1 LTVFAKYIIVQL
13 MRVQS
18 IILGLWAGMAA
29 CMAADA
35 EAPKVRIMSLDDC
48 VKSALE
54 HNLDVQIER
63 LNPDIA
69 RYAVSMGYA
78 AYDPTF
84 SVQGV
89 HDFNKSPGSYD
100 SNHLPLPGGQ
110 TDANTY
116 QTSLGGLLPTGT
128 SYSLNGNIYERYG
141 LIGSSSAN
149 NAFGNS
155 GGGANISLTQPLLKN
170 FWIDS
175 ARYTIRIS
183 KKALEKSDIN
193 VGYVIMSTITSVE
206 NGYYDLISAREMVK
220 VQEKALELSTKLYE
234 ENKKRV
240 ELGALAPLSE
250 KQAESQMATTKSALL
265 KARQQVQIQQNV
277 LKQLIHDNYS
287 QWSAI
292 EVEPA
297 AKLTAIPQAFSL
309 QDSWHKGMTM
319 RPDLQQARLDVESK
333 DIELRFTRNQLFP
346 ELDLIGSYGHSGANS
361 AMRDFGGVLDQM
373 EEGSSPNYSYGAVLS
388 IPLTNKK
395 ARYSYKTSKAQK
407 QQILLQ
413 LKQLE
418 QNILVNIDNAVKDA
432 QTSLDSVTSTKDARV
447 YAEAALDAQQK
458 LYENGKSTSYEVL
471 QIQRD
476 LTAAESNEISAL
488 ASYNK
493 ALATLAL
500 AEGATLERHQINVAI
515 KK

>member
-1 LTVFAKYIIVQL
+1 

-18 IILGLWAGMAA
+18 IIFGLWAGVAA

-35 EAPKVRIMSLDDC
+35 EAPKVRTMSMDDC

-78 AYDPTF
+78 AYDPNF
-84 SVQGV
+84 SVSGN
-89 HDFNKSPGSYD
+89 HAFSMSPGSID
-100 SNHLPLPGGQ
+100 RTTRLNIPGGIN
-110 TDANTY
+110 DANYY
-116 QTSLGGLLPTGT
+116 QTSLGGLLPSGT
-128 SYSLNGNIYERYG
+128 TYSLNGNINESYG
-141 LIGSSSAN
+141 SRGALPYQSSS
-149 NAFGNS
+149 
-155 GGGANISLTQPLLKN
+155 GGANISLTQPLLKN
-170 FWIDS
+170 SWIDS
-175 ARYTIRIS
+175 ARSTIWIS
-183 KKALEKSDIN
+183 KKTLEKSDIN
-193 VGYVIMSTITSVE
+193 VGFVIMSTITSVE

-220 VQEKALELSTKLYE
+220 VQEKALELATKLYQD
-234 ENKKRV
+234 NKKRV

-265 KARQQVQIQQNV
+265 KARQQVQVQQNY
-277 LKQLIHDNYS
+277 LKQLIHDNFS
-287 QWSAI
+287 QWSSI
-292 EVEPA
+292 DVEPA
-297 AKLTAIPQAFSL
+297 AKLEAIPQAFSL

-346 ELDLIGSYGHSGANS
+346 ELDLTGSYGHSGANGI
-361 AMRDFGGVLDQM
+361 MRDYGGVLGQM
-373 EEGSSPNYSYGAVLS
+373 EEGSSPSYSYGAVLS
-388 IPLTNKK
+388 IPLTNKR

-413 LKQLE
+413 LKQME
-418 QNILVNIDNAVKDA
+418 QRVLINIDNAVKDA
-432 QTSLDSVTSTKDARV
+432 QTSLDSVASTRDARV
-447 YAEAALDAQQK
+447 YAEAALDVQQK

-476 LTAAESNEISAL
+476 LTAAQSNEISAL

-493 ALATLAL
+493 ALATLSL
-500 AEGATLERHQINVAI
+500 MEGSTLERHQINVAI